1 MRASLLVSGWERIV
15 AGRHGVGVAG
25 LAVSSVGDDF
35 ATTGVVH
42 DLAGSCLG
50 FGLGAGDGRGS
61 FGVRG
66 HDLPLAVVPSGDVA
80 FVTSHGG
87 LLP

>member
-1 MRASLLVSGWERIV
+1 
-15 AGRHGVGVAG
+15 
-25 LAVSSVGDDF
+25 
-35 ATTGVVH
+35 VH